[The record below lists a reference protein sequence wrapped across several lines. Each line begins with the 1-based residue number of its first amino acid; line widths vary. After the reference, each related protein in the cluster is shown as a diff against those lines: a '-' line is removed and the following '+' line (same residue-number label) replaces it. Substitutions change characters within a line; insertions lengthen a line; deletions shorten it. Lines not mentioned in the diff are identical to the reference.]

1 MLVCGVFLKLVA
13 LSGYRLLTEIFDVTT
28 NFVLIEMIFVEC
40 PVAGEPHAFESLAQ
54 LMADSEGELSWP
66 EYLKARVM
74 SNITQSSIRDRLEFI
89 QHSLLI
95 RLRRHGNPML
105 FRFYRS

>member
-1 MLVCGVFLKLVA
+1 MFVPEWNAGRVLFQD
-13 LSGYRLLTEIFDVTT
+13 FDVTT
-28 NFVLIEMIFVEC
+28 PFLLNFVLNVRWLAKTN
-40 PVAGEPHAFESLAQ
+40 PFESLAQ

-74 SNITQSSIRDRLEFI
+74 SNITQSSIGERLDFI

-95 RLRRHGNPML
+95 RLKRHGNL
-105 FRFYRS
+105 SFLAVIDLVNLY

>member
-1 MLVCGVFLKLVA
+1 MECRTVLFQD
-13 LSGYRLLTEIFDVTT
+13 FDVTT
-28 NFVLIEMIFVEC
+28 PFYQLFVEC
-40 PVAGEPHAFESLAQ
+40 PVAGETNPFESLAQ

-74 SNITQSSIRDRLEFI
+74 SNITQSSIGDRLDFI

-95 RLRRHGNPML
+95 RLKRHGNL
-105 FRFYRS
+105 SLLAVIDLVNLY